1 MRIVSLRSVHLR
13 VRICPLRWGT
23 VRRASHNWFAVRF
36 ETVVEKTAYGAGC
49 SADNWGIFAKVLRKS
64 EVL

>member
-36 ETVVEKTAYGAGC
+36 ETVVGKRPTARDVVPIIGL
-49 SADNWGIFAKVLRKS
+49 SLRRS
-64 EVL
+64 